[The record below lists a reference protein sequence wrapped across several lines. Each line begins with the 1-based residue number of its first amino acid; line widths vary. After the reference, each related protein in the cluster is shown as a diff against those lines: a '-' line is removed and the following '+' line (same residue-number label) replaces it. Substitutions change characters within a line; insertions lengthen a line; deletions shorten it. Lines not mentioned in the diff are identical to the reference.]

1 MKPRFF
7 SSYSTKYKPLNLGT
21 DLQFMV
27 GQESRNVRSF
37 FPCMNESW
45 SSEQKLT
52 PIPPSIIK
60 SLFEPSFLNLTGNR
74 EESSLP
80 ALRKTNV

>member
-7 SSYSTKYKPLNLGT
+7 SSYRTKYKPLNVGT
-21 DLQFMV
+21 DLQVMV
-27 GQESRNVRSF
+27 GQESRNVGSF

-45 SSEQKLT
+45 RSEQKLT

-74 EESSLP
+74 EETSLP